1 MKQCIA
7 QTAIALPKTVSMG
20 NDHTQKLNV
29 YMYIYVED
37 RLFLQNFN
45 AISIIE
51 EEVQTYCSSGHP
63 PTPLDENRPKLLD
76 GR

>member
-1 MKQCIA
+1 MTGNSKA
-7 QTAIALPKTVSMG
+7 
-20 NDHTQKLNV
+20 NDHIQKLNV

-51 EEVQTYCSSGHP
+51 EEVQT
-63 PTPLDENRPKLLD
+63 
-76 GR
+76 

>member
-1 MKQCIA
+1 MFLKLELRGVKRESKYSTEDKRDQWPENSKA
-7 QTAIALPKTVSMG
+7 
-20 NDHTQKLNV
+20 NDHIQKLNV

-51 EEVQTYCSSGHP
+51 EEVQT
-63 PTPLDENRPKLLD
+63 
-76 GR
+76 